1 MRAHRPRRGFTL
13 IELLVVIAIIAIL
26 IGLLLPAVQKVRAAA
41 ARLQCANNLKQIG
54 LAVHNY
60 AGANEDCFPKYDGTN
75 RRLSWTTL
83 LLPYLE
89 QDNVYKMIDQTQT
102 WAATV
107 NGCQNRAAGQV
118 PLKVFVCPANPGAQR
133 AVLIADPEVTGGS
146 FRAAPTDY
154 TVAEGFYYTNVASTP
169 PDPPNWYEGTIR
181 GIAAI
186 GKRRITDVTDGTS
199 NTLII
204 FENAD
209 VPNVWINGQR
219 VTNNTD
225 VVTTYQHSN
234 NGAWC
239 NPNNNNVR
247 GWDATGTVQF
257 GTYIVNKRNGAA
269 LYGFHTGG
277 AHALLADGSVRF
289 FGENTT
295 AETIKRFITF
305 KDGEIISEGGL

>member
-1 MRAHRPRRGFTL
+1 MNLSRPRRGFTL
-13 IELLVVIAIIAIL
+13 IELLVVIGIIAIL
-26 IGLLLPAVQKVRAAA
+26 IGLLLPAVQEVRAAA
-41 ARLQCANNLKQIG
+41 ARLQCSNNLKQLG

-60 AGANEDCFPKYDGTN
+60 ASANEDCFPKYDAYNSGGVN

-89 QDNVYKMIDQTQT
+89 QENVYRMIDQTKT
-102 WAATV
+102 WAATA
-107 NGCQNRAAGQV
+107 GGSQNRAAGQV

-133 AVLIADPEVTGGS
+133 MPLIADPEVSGGS

-154 TVAEGFYYTNVASTP
+154 TVVEGFYYSTNP
-169 PDPPNWYEGTIR
+169 FNWVEGTIR
-181 GIAAI
+181 DINAI

-209 VPNVWINGQR
+209 LPNLWINGKL
-219 VTNNTD
+219 TTDNSNT
-225 VVTTYQHSN
+225 VITYQHSN
-234 NGAWC
+234 NGTWC
-239 NPNNNNVR
+239 NPNNNNMR

-257 GTYIVNKRNGAA
+257 GPYIVNKRNGAA

-277 AHALLADGSVRF
+277 AHALIGDGSVRF
-289 FGENTT
+289 FSETTT
-295 AETIKRFITF
+295 AETIKRYVSFN
-305 KDGEIISEGGL
+305 GGDINDD

>member
-1 MRAHRPRRGFTL
+1 MPRRSAFTL

-41 ARLQCANNLKQIG
+41 ARMSCSNNLHQMGI
-54 LAVHNY
+54 AVHNY
-60 AGANEDCFPKYDGTN
+60 ASANEECFPKYDAYNPTGVN

-89 QDNVYKMIDQTQT
+89 QDNVYRMIDQTQT
-102 WAATV
+102 WGASL

-118 PLKVFVCPANPGAQR
+118 PVKVFVCPANPGATR
-133 AVLIADPEVTGGS
+133 MPLIADPEVSGGS

-154 TVAEGFYYTNVASTP
+154 TVAEGFYYSVNP
-169 PDPPNWYEGTIR
+169 RNWVEGTIR
-181 GIAAI
+181 DVNEI
-186 GKRRITDVTDGTS
+186 GRRRITDVTDGTS

-209 VPNVWINGQR
+209 LPNLWVKGQK
-219 VTNNTD
+219 VTDNSNA
-225 VVTTYQHSN
+225 VITYQHSN
-234 NGAWC
+234 NGTWA
-239 NPNNNNVR
+239 NPNNNNLR

-257 GTYIVNKRNGAA
+257 GPYIVNVRNGAA

-277 AHALLADGSVRF
+277 AHALIGDGSVRF
-289 FGENTT
+289 FSENTT
-295 AETIKRFITF
+295 AEMIKRY
-305 KDGEIISEGGL
+305 ISFNGGDINEN

>member
-1 MRAHRPRRGFTL
+1 
-13 IELLVVIAIIAIL
+13 VVIAIIAIL

-41 ARLQCANNLKQIG
+41 ARVTCANNLKQLG

-60 AGANEDCFPKYDGTN
+60 AGANEDCFPKYDGVN

-107 NGCQNRAAGQV
+107 NGSQNRAAGQV
-118 PLKVFVCPANPGAQR
+118 PLRGFVCPANPGANR
-133 AVLIADPEVTGGS
+133 MPLIADPEASGGS

-154 TVAEGFYYTNVASTP
+154 TVAEGFYYSTTP
-169 PDPPNWYEGTIR
+169 RNWIEGTIR
-181 GIAAI
+181 SVGEI

-209 VPNVWINGQR
+209 LPNLWINGKL
-219 VTNNTD
+219 VTDNSNT
-225 VVTTYQHSN
+225 VITYQHSN

-239 NPNNNNVR
+239 NPNNNNMR
-247 GWDATGTVQF
+247 GWDASGTVQF
-257 GTYIVNKRNGAA
+257 GPYIVNKRNGAA
-269 LYGFHTGG
+269 LYGFHPSG
-277 AHALLADGSVRF
+277 AHALIGDGSVRF
-289 FGENTT
+289 FSENTT
-295 AETIKRFITF
+295 AETIKRYVSFN
-305 KDGEIISEGGL
+305 GGDIAED